1 MFPGFGSHSLPAK
14 DISLGGALIKGF
26 PDVRRK
32 FTAILRKEKI
42 IPTIEDRVD
51 ENGIWENFRKTASDD
66 KEWPKKKNGR
76 WPREI
81 PMVRSV
87 WKMALALLCA
97 RGSRQGAPGRE
108 RQALV
113 QCCWLQPLDRWLSQG
128 QRVTER
134 AVTASNRWLSV

>member
-66 KEWPKKKNGR
+66 KEWPKKKKWAMATRNPYGKISMEDGTGPPLCSWFEAR
-76 WPREI
+76 RPWP
-81 PMVRSV
+81 
-87 WKMALALLCA
+87 
-97 RGSRQGAPGRE
+97 
-108 RQALV
+108 
-113 QCCWLQPLDRWLSQG
+113 
-128 QRVTER
+128 
-134 AVTASNRWLSV
+134 